1 MNPVMNQYK
10 TSSPAE
16 RARLRVVYALLG
28 TVFFMPVNLIAMEV
42 CLVLAAGF
50 AAYSGWKYGFCLP
63 PSIPLLVPAAGFFFA
78 ALLSLV
84 GSPHSLMGVAFYCF
98 TIVQYAL
105 LYFLVIFFIQG
116 RTERHLMLTGLLASA
131 AVVCLYGV
139 YQYAHM
145 LTLGESAWVDNSA
158 FPLLQR
164 RMYSTLYNPNLLSA
178 FLLMVMGAAASMTI
192 CTRHAAHRWL
202 YVGLFAALSL
212 CLILTYSRGAWLS
225 AAALVFYFGLV
236 WDKRLW
242 LLFLLIPPVLLFYH
256 GGVANRLMSIFMYSE
271 ADTSVSMRLAMW
283 TGAADMV
290 KDHPVLGIGWGA
302 FKYMYPVYNEFIQQA
317 GITIYHAHNMF
328 FNILAETGMTGFFLF
343 LWFFI
348 GCGWYGLKSLKALR
362 HEPGASFDRAVAMT
376 MSAAVISQAVCGL
389 GDYDLFSAQISL
401 TFWLLCGI
409 FANMYIE
416 TQKKDKKS
424 LRNNSQ

>member
-10 TSSPAE
+10 MSSPAE

-28 TVFFMPVNLIAMEV
+28 TVFFMPVNLIAMEICLALAVVFAV
-42 CLVLAAGF
+42 C
-50 AAYSGWKYGFCLP
+50 SGWKYGFGP
-63 PSIPLLVPAAGFFFA
+63 APSIPLLVPAAGFCFT

-84 GSPHSLMGVAFYCF
+84 GSPHGLMGFAFYCF

-105 LYFLVIFFIQG
+105 LYMLVIFFVRGQA
-116 RTERHLMLTGLLASA
+116 ERHLLLTGLFVSA
-131 AVVCLYGV
+131 AVVCLYGL

-145 LTLGESAWVDNSA
+145 LTLGEAAWVDNSA

-192 CTRHAAHRWL
+192 CTGHRSHRWL

-225 AAALVFYFGLV
+225 AAALVLFFGFV

-242 LLFLLIPPVLLFYH
+242 SLFLLVPPVLLFYR
-256 GGVANRLMSIFMYSE
+256 GGVTNRLMSIFSYSE
-271 ADTSVSMRLAMW
+271 ADTSVSMRLDMW
-283 TGAADMV
+283 NGALEMLG
-290 KDHPVLGIGWGA
+290 DHPVLGIGWGA
-302 FKYMYPVYNEFIQQA
+302 FKYMYPVYNEFVQQA

-328 FNILAETGMTGFFLF
+328 FNIAAETGLAGFFFF
-343 LWFFI
+343 LWFFL
-348 GCGWYGLKSLKALR
+348 GCGWYGLKALQNGGLS
-362 HEPGASFDRAVAMT
+362 HFDRAMAMA
-376 MSAAVISQAVCGL
+376 MSAAVISQAVCGF
-389 GDYDLFSAQISL
+389 GDYDLFSTQISL
-401 TFWLLCGI
+401 TFWLLCAI
-409 FANMYIE
+409 FSNMFID
-416 TQKKDKKS
+416 TQKNKKKS